1 MLKIPIIVKEIV
13 IASKKDRPWGIWCH
27 FRPRQVATGW
37 DGEGGWTLISQP
49 LIAPAGEQIQR
60 HARHPAAAYGM
71 VVSCV
76 WRSESV
82 GHVSLDL

>member
-1 MLKIPIIVKEIV
+1 MRLSVQGLPILPHLACLPLCICQYLSRKV
-13 IASKKDRPWGIWCH
+13 H
-27 FRPRQVATGW
+27 
-37 DGEGGWTLISQP
+37 ISQP